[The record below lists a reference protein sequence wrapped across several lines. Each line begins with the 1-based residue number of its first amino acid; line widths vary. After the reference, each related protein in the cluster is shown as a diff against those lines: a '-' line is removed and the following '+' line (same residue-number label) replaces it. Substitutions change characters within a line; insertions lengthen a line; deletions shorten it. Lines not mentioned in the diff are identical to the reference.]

1 MCVQALLEMMIW
13 HLPSPA
19 IAQKYRVENLY
30 EGPLDDVYAT
40 AIRNCDANGPL
51 MLYVSKMI
59 PASDKG
65 RFFAFGRVFAGRV
78 RPRRLGLLGQ
88 CCWIEMDQLQELQK
102 RGDITI
108 AASNMLAAG
117 FIYGL
122 AAQSG
127 VLGWAC
133 LTRGEPGVRA
143 GADGRQGAHHGPQL
157 HPGPEEGPVREDGA
171 AHRAL
176 HGPPPGGC
184 RGRALRCA
192 HHVGCPSARPAA
204 L

>member
-1 MCVQALLEMMIW
+1 MLVQALLEMMIW

-78 RPRRLGLLGQ
+78 RLCCLGLLGQ
-88 CCWIEMDQLQELQK
+88 CC
-102 RGDITI
+102 
-108 AASNMLAAG
+108 
-117 FIYGL
+117 
-122 AAQSG
+122 
-127 VLGWAC
+127 
-133 LTRGEPGVRA
+133 
-143 GADGRQGAHHGPQL
+143 GAW
-157 HPGPEEGPVREDGA
+157 
-171 AHRAL
+171 
-176 HGPPPGGC
+176 
-184 RGRALRCA
+184 
-192 HHVGCPSARPAA
+192 
-204 L
+204 